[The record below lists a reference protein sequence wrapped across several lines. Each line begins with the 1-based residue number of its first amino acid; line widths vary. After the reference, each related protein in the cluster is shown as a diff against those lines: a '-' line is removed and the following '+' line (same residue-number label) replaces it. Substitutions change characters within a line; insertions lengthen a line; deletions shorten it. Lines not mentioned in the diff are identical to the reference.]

1 MKGQAALE
9 VFSYFTILILGLSI
23 ILAYYFS
30 ILEKEKNEQYNLE
43 IISYQNYINSKLYTL
58 IKNGNN
64 TYTELEIRNKLAN
77 YRIKDISI
85 DNDSQNIRIYIN
97 LEKDGQNISVR
108 STVFGALNVSL
119 TLQPGRHILLNQNGN
134 VVLLNRTGN
143 VVVP

>member
-9 VFSYFTILILGLSI
+9 VFSYFTILILALSI

-30 ILEKEKNEQYNLE
+30 VLEKEKNEQYNLE

-85 DNDSQNIRIYIN
+85 YNDSQNIKIYIN
-97 LEKDGQNISVR
+97 LEKDGQNISVG
-108 STVFGALNVSL
+108 STVFGTLNVSL
-119 TLQPGRHILLNQNGN
+119 TLQPGRYILLNQNGN
-134 VVLLNRTGN
+134 VVVR
-143 VVVP
+143 

>member
-9 VFSYFTILILGLSI
+9 VFSYFTILILVLSI
-23 ILAYYFS
+23 VLAYYFS

-64 TYTELEIRNKLAN
+64 TYTELEIRNRLAN

-85 DNDSQNIRIYIN
+85 YNDSQNIRIYIN
-97 LEKDGQNISVR
+97 LEKDGQNVSVG
-108 STVFGALNVSL
+108 STVFGILNVSL
-119 TLQPGRHILLNQNGN
+119 TLQPGRYILLNQNGN
-134 VVLLNRTGN
+134 AVVQ
-143 VVVP
+143 

>member
-119 TLQPGRHILLNQNGN
+119 TLQPGRYILLNQNGN
-134 VVLLNRTGN
+134 VVLLNQTGN

>member
-9 VFSYFTILILGLSI
+9 VFSYFTILILALSI

-30 ILEKEKNEQYNLE
+30 VLEKEKNEQYNLE

-64 TYTELEIRNKLAN
+64 TYTELEIRNRLAN

-85 DNDSQNIRIYIN
+85 YNDSQNIRIYIN
-97 LEKDGQNISVR
+97 LEKDGQNISVG
-108 STVFGALNVSL
+108 STVFGILNVSL
-119 TLQPGRHILLNQNGN
+119 TLQPGRYILLNQNGN
-134 VVLLNRTGN
+134 VV
-143 VVVP
+143 VP

>member
-9 VFSYFTILILGLSI
+9 VFSYFTILILALSI

-30 ILEKEKNEQYNLE
+30 VLEKEKNEQYNLE

-64 TYTELEIRNKLAN
+64 TYTELEIRNRLAN

-85 DNDSQNIRIYIN
+85 YNDSQNIRIYIN
-97 LEKDGQNISVR
+97 LEKDGQNISVG
-108 STVFGALNVSL
+108 STVFGTLNVSL
-119 TLQPGRHILLNQNGN
+119 TLQPGRYILLNQNGN
-134 VVLLNRTGN
+134 VVI
-143 VVVP
+143 P

>member
-9 VFSYFTILILGLSI
+9 VFSYFTILILALSI

-30 ILEKEKNEQYNLE
+30 VLEKEKNEQYNLE

-85 DNDSQNIRIYIN
+85 YNDSQNIKIYIN
-97 LEKDGQNISVR
+97 LEKDGQNISVG
-108 STVFGALNVSL
+108 STVFGFLNVSL
-119 TLQPGRHILLNQNGN
+119 TLQPGRYILLNQNGN
-134 VVLLNRTGN
+134 VVVR
-143 VVVP
+143 

>member
-9 VFSYFTILILGLSI
+9 VFSYFTILILALSI
-23 ILAYYFS
+23 ILGYYFS

-85 DNDSQNIRIYIN
+85 YNDSQNIRIYIN
-97 LEKDGQNISVR
+97 LEKDGQDISIG

-119 TLQPGRHILLNQNGN
+119 TLQPGRYILLNQNGN
-134 VVLLNRTGN
+134 VV
-143 VVVP
+143 VP

>member
-9 VFSYFTILILGLSI
+9 VFSYFTILILVLTI

-30 ILEKEKNEQYNLE
+30 VLEKEKNEQYNLE

-85 DNDSQNIRIYIN
+85 YNDSQNIRIYIN
-97 LEKDGQNISVR
+97 LEKDGQNISVG
-108 STVFGALNVSL
+108 STVFGILNVSL
-119 TLQPGRHILLNQNGN
+119 TLQPGRYILLNQNGN
-134 VVLLNRTGN
+134 VV
-143 VVVP
+143 VP

>member
-9 VFSYFTILILGLSI
+9 VFSYFTILILVLSI
-23 ILAYYFS
+23 VLAYYFS

-64 TYTELEIRNKLAN
+64 TYTELEIRNRLAN
-77 YRIKDISI
+77 YKIKNISI
-85 DNDSQNIRIYIN
+85 YNDSQNIRIYIN

-108 STVFGALNVSL
+108 STVFGILNVSL
-119 TLQPGRHILLNQNGN
+119 TLQPGRYILLNQD
-134 VVLLNRTGN
+134 GN
-143 VVVP
+143 VVVR

>member
-9 VFSYFTILILGLSI
+9 VFSYFTILILALSI

-30 ILEKEKNEQYNLE
+30 VLEKEKNEQYNLE

-64 TYTELEIRNKLAN
+64 TYTEIEIRNRLAN
-77 YRIKDISI
+77 YKIKNISI
-85 DNDSQNIRIYIN
+85 DNDFQNIRIYIN

-119 TLQPGRHILLNQNGN
+119 TLQPGRYILLNQNGN
-134 VVLLNRTGN
+134 VVIR
-143 VVVP
+143 